1 MVCRNICKKT
11 YSEIVVRE
19 SHYSVEKRYCR
30 RCECFFVTDKKFC
43 QSCGM
48 QLRLTPSE
56 GEYKE
61 EMGEN
66 MIIINTKKAAGRNNS
81 PGSGS

>member
-1 MVCRNICKKT
+1 MVCSNICKKI

-19 SHYSVEKRYCR
+19 SHYLVGKRYCR
-30 RCECFFVTDKKFC
+30 RCECFFVIDKKFC
-43 QSCGM
+43 HCCGM
-48 QLRLTPSE
+48 QLRLAPSE

-66 MIIINTKKAAGRNNS
+66 MIIINMKKAAGRNNS

>member
-1 MVCRNICKKT
+1 VNHIIRLERDIAEDVNVSLSLTKNF
-11 YSEIVVRE
+11 VNP
-19 SHYSVEKRYCR
+19 VECS
-30 RCECFFVTDKKFC
+30 

>member
-1 MVCRNICKKT
+1 MVCRNICKKI
-11 YSEIVVRE
+11 YSEIVVCE
-19 SHYSVEKRYCR
+19 SHYSVGKRYCR

-43 QSCGM
+43 QCCGM

-56 GEYKE
+56 GVYKE
-61 EMGEN
+61 EMREN
-66 MIIINTKKAAGRNNS
+66 MIIINMKKAAGRNNS

>member
-1 MVCRNICKKT
+1 
-11 YSEIVVRE
+11 
-19 SHYSVEKRYCR
+19 
-30 RCECFFVTDKKFC
+30 
-43 QSCGM
+43 M

-66 MIIINTKKAAGRNNS
+66 MIIINMKKAAGRNNS
-81 PGSGS
+81 HGSGS

>member
-1 MVCRNICKKT
+1 VNHVIRLERDIAEDVMFLFI
-11 YSEIVVRE
+11 
-19 SHYSVEKRYCR
+19 
-30 RCECFFVTDKKFC
+30 DKKFC
-43 QSCGM
+43 QCCGM

-66 MIIINTKKAAGRNNS
+66 MIIINMKKAAGRNNS
-81 PGSGS
+81 LGSGS

>member
-1 MVCRNICKKT
+1 MVCRNICKKI

-61 EMGEN
+61 EIGGKYDYHKYEESRR
-66 MIIINTKKAAGRNNS
+66 KKQLTW
-81 PGSGS
+81 

>member
-1 MVCRNICKKT
+1 MQEI
-11 YSEIVVRE
+11 YSEIAVRE
-19 SHYSVEKRYCR
+19 SQYSVGKRNCR

-43 QSCGM
+43 QCCGM

-66 MIIINTKKAAGRNNS
+66 MIIINMKKAAGRNNS
-81 PGSGS
+81 LGSGS